1 MTPLD
6 RPRGARGQALTIMV
20 LAMTTLLLAVAVTID
35 GGNAFQQQRA
45 VQNGSDGAALAGA
58 VELGNYAAC
67 NLWSCPTPTDTDV
80 RGAIDAAAA
89 ANAIDVPAAYYTDVC
104 GTPLKP
110 DGTAARSG
118 NSVNLA
124 LAAEVGDGVIPP
136 HAGGSPNCV
145 TGEVGPTA
153 GVLVFGHRSAPTFI
167 AGMIGINTFE
177 IETQATAV
185 ATYGTCASSQG
196 CALLPIAFPV
206 NVTTCDGNKEAVD
219 AGLGPWQL
227 NVVYKIP
234 LCKKNP
240 GNVGWLDWDPK
251 GGGTQDVVSAIERP
265 DNSPITFPSWQ
276 FVSEPGNKQSNQ
288 LEDALRALEGE
299 TVRIVQFDHMCGD
312 DQPDSSQPII
322 DDPARW
328 YGCTQAQ
335 FEQGNGSNLWYRLP
349 RMLGFVMCDPGITE
363 CFIDGVAMHDAYM
376 GGGQGD
382 PECESAGNGA
392 VACIVGKFVD
402 LGNAGFGGSGDSSP
416 VQLIR

>member
-1 MTPLD
+1 MTPLG
-6 RPRGARGQALTIMV
+6 RAREARGQALPIMV

-58 VELGNYAAC
+58 VKLGNYAAC
-67 NLWSCPTPTDTDV
+67 NVWSCTPPTDADV

-89 ANAIDVPAAYYTDVC
+89 ANAIDITNAYYTDVC
-104 GTPLKP
+104 GTPLQT
-110 DGTAARSG
+110 DGSSALTNGG
-118 NSVNLA
+118 NLNNPA
-124 LAAEVGDGVIPP
+124 QVGGGVIPP
-136 HAGGSPNCV
+136 HAGGSANCV
-145 TGEVGPTA
+145 TGGVGPTA

-206 NVTTCDGNKEAVD
+206 DITTCDANKDAVN
-219 AGLGPWQL
+219 AGRGQWQL

-234 LCKKNP
+234 LCQNNP

-251 GGGTQDVVSAIERP
+251 GGGTSDVVAAIARP

-288 LEDALRALEGE
+288 LESALRLLGGE
-299 TVRIVQFDHMCGD
+299 TVRTVQFDHMCGD

-349 RMLGFVMCDPGITE
+349 RMLGFVMCEPSIGE
-363 CFIDGVAMHDAYM
+363 CFIDGVAMYDAYM

-382 PECESAGNGA
+382 PECESASNGA